1 MAKRVIDSA
10 IETHLVNNEPFEYA
24 HLVKFERPFHPS
36 DGKFRTNANR
46 YVYLT
51 DAARDIEFV
60 GNTYKAHQL
69 LTIGNYSET
78 TQAKATNLNLT
89 MPGEYLGTSVT
100 FTGTFAAN
108 NNTRTELLTTTL
120 AATDTFVNGEVL
132 DFTELGFKIG
142 DKVSLKR
149 GGGNAFTN

>member
-51 DAARDIEFV
+51 DAERDNVFE

-78 TQAKATNLNLT
+78 TQAKATNLKEFEGPQFLHVITKKGAGLDSAEADRIGFHAIGKINAIKDKKIKQKNIKI
-89 MPGEYLGTSVT
+89 YL
-100 FTGTFAAN
+100 
-108 NNTRTELLTTTL
+108 
-120 AATDTFVNGEVL
+120 VNGL
-132 DFTELGFKIG
+132 
-142 DKVSLKR
+142 
-149 GGGNAFTN
+149 